1 MVGYARADSA
11 TAATKAKSRPQA
23 RGARPRVTKTNR
35 DRRSLSRQ
43 SRSSNRGWGTC
54 WTKWTTTGPRHSAIA
69 TRPLTRNRS
78 GPRGAGNTAMAWFES
93 RPAERL
99 FEDQREAG
107 EPVRLLDPPT
117 SKLRRGAA
125 GSPSSDD
132 NEVHNASMFLEA
144 ASCRREVQ
152 TRTPTFER
160 TTRGY

>member
-1 MVGYARADSA
+1 MLDKMDDDRP
-11 TAATKAKSRPQA
+11 TAL
-23 RGARPRVTKTNR
+23 R
-35 DRRSLSRQ
+35 DRDAALDAQQIGSARRRQ
-43 SRSSNRGWGTC
+43 H
-54 WTKWTTTGPRHSAIA
+54 RHG
-69 TRPLTRNRS
+69 L
-78 GPRGAGNTAMAWFES
+78 FES

-107 EPVRLLDPPT
+107 EPVRLLDPST